1 MGELKRRGILLLL
14 SVLMLVSAG
23 AYLTFAWYTKM
34 TTVSGMEFH
43 VAQWE
48 FTANYEI
55 SDFQIEVMS
64 YETLSGGKAAP
75 GTKGEIPIRLGADK
89 SDTDVSYEIWID
101 QSKMSAEFQQ
111 RIYFYKDQE
120 METPFVASSPITGD
134 IDYGTSKTV
143 TIYWKWIY
151 EYKDV
156 PEVDT
161 TASDF
166 AEKSKA
172 FDEFDTAV
180 GKNPEMYRDQMTAVL
195 SIVGTQK
202 MPIGQTPAE
211 NPVIGS

>member
-34 TTVSGMEFH
+34 TSVSGMEFN

-64 YETLSGGKAAP
+64 YETLAGGKAAP
-75 GTKGEIPIRLGADK
+75 GTKGEVPIRLGADK

-111 RIYFYKDQE
+111 RIYFYKNE
-120 METPFVASSPITGD
+120 AMTIPFVANSPITGD
-134 IDYGTSKTV
+134 ILHGESETV

-151 EYKDV
+151 EYKDI
-156 PEVDT
+156 PGVDT
-161 TASDF
+161 TADDF
-166 AEKSKA
+166 AAKSKA

-180 GKNPEMYRDQMTAVL
+180 GKHPEMYKDQMTAIL

-202 MPIGQTPAE
+202 MPVGQTPAA
-211 NPVIGS
+211 NPVAGN